1 MKYIILN
8 SHIFA
13 LQRTN
18 EVERLAS
25 SRSSLNSKILLHK
38 KKKGR
43 TKEREMGAPVVD
55 DKMDI
60 NEETVGVE
68 KEEEAEEIEPSKLL
82 INNVSLIKKSVESKG
97 EPRFIANVFR
107 QVRSISRSR
116 HHHHHH
122 HHHRRRRRRRR
133 LFLNDLFSLSFRS
146 TSLTNFF
153 FRNRRTWCERN

>member
-1 MKYIILN
+1 
-8 SHIFA
+8 
-13 LQRTN
+13 
-18 EVERLAS
+18 
-25 SRSSLNSKILLHK
+25 
-38 KKKGR
+38 
-43 TKEREMGAPVVD
+43 MGAPVVD

-68 KEEEAEEIEPSKLL
+68 KEEETEEIEPSKLL

-122 HHHRRRRRRRR
+122 KNHHRRRRRRRR
-133 LFLNDLFSLSFRS
+133 RLLNDLFFLSSRS

>member
-122 HHHRRRRRRRR
+122 HKNHHRRRR
-133 LFLNDLFSLSFRS
+133 LFLNDLFFLSSRS

>member
-1 MKYIILN
+1 
-8 SHIFA
+8 
-13 LQRTN
+13 
-18 EVERLAS
+18 
-25 SRSSLNSKILLHK
+25 
-38 KKKGR
+38 
-43 TKEREMGAPVVD
+43 
-55 DKMDI
+55 MDI

-122 HHHRRRRRRRR
+122 HRRRRRRRRRR
-133 LFLNDLFSLSFRS
+133 LFFERSLL
-146 TSLTNFF
+146 SLLSKHVAHQLLLP
-153 FRNRRTWCERN
+153 

>member
-116 HHHHHH
+116 HHHHKN
-122 HHHRRRRRRRR
+122 HHRRRRRRRR
-133 LFLNDLFSLSFRS
+133 LFLNDLFFLSSRS

>member
-122 HHHRRRRRRRR
+122 HKNHHRRRRRR
-133 LFLNDLFSLSFRS
+133 LFLNDLFFLSSRS

>member
-1 MKYIILN
+1 
-8 SHIFA
+8 
-13 LQRTN
+13 
-18 EVERLAS
+18 
-25 SRSSLNSKILLHK
+25 
-38 KKKGR
+38 
-43 TKEREMGAPVVD
+43 MGAPVVD

-116 HHHHHH
+116 HHHHKNHH
-122 HHHRRRRRRRR
+122 RRRR
-133 LFLNDLFSLSFRS
+133 LFLNDLFFLSSRS

>member
-1 MKYIILN
+1 
-8 SHIFA
+8 
-13 LQRTN
+13 
-18 EVERLAS
+18 
-25 SRSSLNSKILLHK
+25 
-38 KKKGR
+38 
-43 TKEREMGAPVVD
+43 MGAPVVD

-60 NEETVGVE
+60 NEETVVVE

-107 QVRSISRSR
+107 QVRSISRS

-122 HHHRRRRRRRR
+122 KNRRRRRRRR

>member
-122 HHHRRRRRRRR
+122 KNHHRRRRRR
-133 LFLNDLFSLSFRS
+133 LFLNDLFFLSSRS